1 MITVKLPR
9 ATAPEQERLQHS
21 QNELLRAKQELQW
34 EQMQVQQRQEKIAR
48 ERCISAIL
56 AAHKRERVPFEGL
69 YPLSEELQNNASRP
83 HELFRWINEAYR
95 RRHVILSIATRFVAY
110 GRHALEWASG
120 LPSQLSNL
128 RSPIEIALGLRD
140 HHKLSSAQEDKLSSA
155 QEGKLS
161 SAQEGKLSSA
171 QEEKL
176 PSAKAGKRAAVKA
189 GKRSSAKAGRRTN
202 GLSSCMDRA
211 RASHWAP

>member
-9 ATAPEQERLQHS
+9 ATAPEQDRLQHS

-69 YPLSEELQNNASRP
+69 YPLSEELKNNASRP
-83 HELFRWINEAYR
+83 HELLRWINEAYR
-95 RRHVILSIATRFVAY
+95 RRHAILSLSTRLVAY

-120 LPSQLSNL
+120 LPAQLSKL
-128 RSPIEIALGLRD
+128 RSPIEIALGLGA
-140 HHKLSSAQEDKLSSA
+140 HQTLSSA

-161 SAQEGKLSSA
+161 SAQQGKLSSA
-171 QEEKL
+171 HEEKL
-176 PSAKAGKRAAVKA
+176 PSAKAGKRAAAKA

-211 RASHWAP
+211 RASHWAS